1 MIIQLSAVFI
11 GLKKFIQS
19 NEFIIFFSRM
29 SRSAL
34 WRQEGA
40 RKMREKEAEELFA
53 FALNEGRVSSGRF
66 FFSLFFFVHWT

>member
-1 MIIQLSAVFI
+1 MKLSHVALITHLFSLRI
-11 GLKKFIQS
+11 HYI
-19 NEFIIFFSRM
+19 FSRM